1 MAEEQLNNN
10 PVTETNATVENSSVQ
25 HTVEENTA
33 TEGTNNNVEMGTT
46 DNQSEVTS
54 EPEKAAE
61 IPQDT
66 PNAEEDIN
74 ALKKQLEEYKLRE
87 DEVRQLSE
95 RLGTNNVNDFQILEA
110 NKQLDIIDNQAQQAY
125 ISLCNQFGVDYRPD
139 KIEASA
145 NELKAKDPQAYYD
158 LNYKL
163 GQLDAAVNKQRTE
176 INNFVRNREINIAFN
191 KYNNILNASPML
203 KQQLN
208 SYLETVNPVH
218 PMQDIDM
225 FMNMAQA
232 IQMEAFEYGKL
243 FAQQQAQKP
252 ANPSESLNTTVMS
265 QQQSYSGQAPRIFTR
280 QEIANMSQAE
290 YEKYADEIDRAVM
303 EGRVK

>member
-1 MAEEQLNNN
+1 MSEEQLNNN

-25 HTVEENTA
+25 QAVEENTA
-33 TEGTNNNVEMGTT
+33 TEVTNNNVETGATN
-46 DNQSEVTS
+46 NQSEVVN
-54 EPEKAAE
+54 EPEKATE

-176 INNFVRNREINIAFN
+176 INNFVRNREVNIAMN
-191 KYNNILNASPML
+191 KYSNILNASPML
-203 KQQLN
+203 KQQLA

>member
-25 HTVEENTA
+25 QTVEENTA
-33 TEGTNNNVEMGTT
+33 TEVTNNNVETGTT
-46 DNQSEVTS
+46 DNKSEVVN
-54 EPEKAAE
+54 EPEKATE

-176 INNFVRNREINIAFN
+176 INNFVRNREVNIAMN
-191 KYNNILNASPML
+191 KYSNILNASPML
-203 KQQLN
+203 KQQLT